1 VLTRKAFKY
10 RLYPTPQQEQH
21 LFFVLRR
28 CRHLYNS
35 ALEQRRAFYQM
46 RRKSLGYSAQ
56 AAELAEI
63 KAAYPAYQDIRVL
76 VLQDV
81 LRRLDKAFAAFFRRL
96 RNGEK
101 PGYPRFQGEGRYD
114 SFTYPQSG
122 FALAGNVLTL
132 SKIGDLKVR
141 LHRPMVGT
149 VKTVTIK
156 RDVTHWYVT
165 FSCEV
170 EEEAL
175 PPCEEAVGIDVG
187 LLHFATLST
196 GETIANPRHYRKGL
210 QQIKLLQQAK
220 DRKKR
225 GSHRRKKAAIA
236 LAKAHRKVRNLRK
249 DFQHKAARALVNRFG
264 LIVFEDLNIINMS
277 KAPEPK
283 PDPDKVGAY
292 LPNGASAKAGLN
304 KSILDAGWG
313 QFQQLCVAKAESA
326 GRRVLFVDP
335 YNTSQ
340 LCSSCG
346 RIVPKDLSDR
356 WHSCECG
363 AELDRDHN
371 SARTIL
377 FRGEASGPQVYGPVE
392 APRFSAGVLHFR
404 AESSGGVSDSGN
416 QRRARKHASGWRS
429 RRRVSGYQP
438 TFRVMHQE

>member
-1 VLTRKAFKY
+1 MLIRKAFKY
-10 RLYPTPQQEQH
+10 RLYPTPKQEQT
-21 LFFVLRR
+21 LLFVLRR

-35 ALEQRRAFYQM
+35 GLEERKASYQM
-46 RRKSLGYSAQ
+46 RRKSLGYSQQ
-56 AAELAEI
+56 AAELADI
-63 KAAYPAYQDIRVL
+63 KAAFPAYQNIYSQ

-101 PGYPRFQGEGRYD
+101 PGYPRFQGQGRYD

-122 FALAGNVLTL
+122 FALAGWPGPGKERYACLSL

-141 LHRPMVGT
+141 LHRPLVGQ
-149 VKTVTIK
+149 VKTCTIK
-156 RDVTHWYVT
+156 RDVNHWYVT
-165 FSCEV
+165 FSGVV
-170 EEEAL
+170 EEEPL
-175 PPCEEAVGIDVG
+175 PPCEEAVGIDLG

-196 GETIANPRHYRKGL
+196 GETIENPRLYRKGQKRL
-210 QQIKLLQQAK
+210 KVLQQAK

-225 GSHRRKKAAIA
+225 GSRRRRRAALA
-236 LAKAHRKVRNLRK
+236 LAKAHRKVRNQRK
-249 DFQHKAARALVNRFG
+249 DFHHKAARSLVNRYG
-264 LIVFEDLNIINMS
+264 LIVFEDLHIMNMN

-283 PDPDKVGAY
+283 PDPEHEGAY

-304 KSILDAGWG
+304 QSILDAGWG
-313 QFQQLCVAKAESA
+313 QFQQFCVAKAESA

-340 LCSSCG
+340 LCSQCG
-346 RIVPKDLSDR
+346 AVVHKTLDQR

-377 FRGEASGPQVYGPVE
+377 FRG
-392 APRFSAGVLHFR
+392 
-404 AESSGGVSDSGN
+404 
-416 QRRARKHASGWRS
+416 
-429 RRRVSGYQP
+429 
-438 TFRVMHQE
+438 QEVAHRLTGL